1 MRYQKSKRFPRGR
14 YSTFISNNNNKNNIK
29 TTIIK
34 SGKSKM
40 YEKLHPSFIMT
51 VHVNR
56 QGTDLHD
63 VHVIRHIIKD
73 LHKFA
78 YH

>member
-14 YSTFISNNNNKNNIK
+14 YSTFISTK

>member
-14 YSTFISNNNNKNNIK
+14 YSTFINTK
-29 TTIIK
+29 TAIIK

>member
-1 MRYQKSKRFPRGR
+1 
-14 YSTFISNNNNKNNIK
+14 
-29 TTIIK
+29 
-34 SGKSKM
+34 M